1 MSVFSERLKTAMTR
15 RNMTQKELARKTIT
29 TEVTISR
36 YVNGHR
42 MLKVPAIIK
51 IAEALDVSTDY
62 LLGIDKSKRRRPGY
76 TDFKD
81 KLRTARS
88 MIGRRYNYWGLG
100 ICIVSDIC
108 IDTETGKMMVVHKKW
123 DNPFDTC
130 CTPFDEF
137 TTRVEAVLCD
147 M

>member
-1 MSVFSERLKTAMTR
+1 MSVFSERLKKAMSH
-15 RNMTQKELARKTIT
+15 RNMTQKELAVKTIIS
-29 TEVTISR
+29 EVTISR
-36 YVNGHR
+36 YVNGQR
-42 MLKVPAIIK
+42 TPKAKTIAK
-51 IAEALDVSTDY
+51 IAEALNVSSDY
-62 LLGIDKSKRRRPGY
+62 LLGIDKSKRGRPEY
-76 TDFKD
+76 SDFKD
-81 KLRTARS
+81 KMRTARS

-130 CTPFDEF
+130 CTPFAEF